1 MLDRAGAMLYPA
13 AANHRRPVLNP
24 RQLLQLFVL
33 ASIWG
38 ASFMFIR
45 LTVPHFGAV
54 PLSGSR
60 SLVAALT
67 LTPLML
73 MKGQWPDFR
82 RTWKHLLVIGLISTA
97 LPFSFLSISTQYTS
111 AGFASI
117 LNALTPIFSAL
128 VAWLWL
134 REALTPAVIV
144 GILLGF
150 SGVFVMVFDRETI
163 SASFPLLPVLAG
175 VGGTLMYG
183 LTGNY
188 SRRFMTGVPVLTI
201 AAGSQI
207 FSALLLLPVAVVQW
221 PEAPIPGVSW
231 LYIAILGVVCTG
243 FAYIL
248 YFGLLESVGVART
261 VIVTYLVPVFAML
274 WGYAILGE
282 SATLQM
288 LAGAACILCGIGLIT
303 YRPKPKSAAGT
314 NAS

>member
-1 MLDRAGAMLYPA
+1 MHYAGAATHRPCPA
-13 AANHRRPVLNP
+13 LNS

-45 LTVPHFGAV
+45 LTVPYFGPV
-54 PLSGSR
+54 PLSAAR
-60 SLVAALT
+60 SLIAALV
-67 LTPLML
+67 LTPLLL
-73 MKGQWPDFR
+73 MKGQWPAFR
-82 RTWKHLLVIGLISTA
+82 QSWKHLLVIGLISTA

-134 REALTPAVIV
+134 KESLTPAVII

-150 SGVFVMVFDRETI
+150 AGVFVMVFDRETI
-163 SASFPLLPVLAG
+163 SASLPLLPVLAG
-175 VGGTLMYG
+175 VGGTLLYG

-188 SRRFMTGVPVLTI
+188 SRRYMVGVPVLTI

-207 FSALLLLPVAVVQW
+207 FSSLLLLPLAVMQW
-221 PEAPIPGVSW
+221 PDAPIPTVSW
-231 LYIAILGVVCTG
+231 VYTCILGVVCTG
-243 FAYIL
+243 LAYIL
-248 YFGLLESVGVART
+248 YFGLLATVGVART

-274 WGYAILGE
+274 WGYAILDE

-288 LAGAACILCGIGLIT
+288 LAGAACILCGIGLTT
-303 YRPKPKSAAGT
+303 YRPKPAPATGT

>member
-1 MLDRAGAMLYPA
+1 MHYPA
-13 AANHRRPVLNP
+13 AANHPRSSALNP

-45 LTVPHFGAV
+45 LAVPYFGPV
-54 PLSGSR
+54 PLSGAR

-73 MKGQWPDFR
+73 MKGQWPIFR
-82 RTWKHLLVIGLISTA
+82 QSWKHLLVIGLISTA

-134 REALTPAVIV
+134 KESLTPAVVI

-150 SGVFVMVFDRETI
+150 AGVFVMVFDRETI

-175 VGGTLMYG
+175 VGGTLLYG

-188 SRRFMTGVPVLTI
+188 SRRYMVGVPVLTI
-201 AAGSQI
+201 SAGSQI
-207 FSALLLLPVAVVQW
+207 FSSLILFPVAVLQW
-221 PEAPIPGVSW
+221 PETPIPAVSW
-231 LYIAILGVVCTG
+231 LYVCALGIVCTG
-243 FAYIL
+243 VAYLL
-248 YFGLLESVGVART
+248 YFGLLETVGVART

-274 WGYAILGE
+274 WGFAILGE
-282 SATLQM
+282 SVTLQM
-288 LAGAACILCGIGLIT
+288 LAGAACILCGIGLTT
-303 YRPKPKSAAGT
+303 YRPKPKSGAET
-314 NAS
+314 NS

>member
-1 MLDRAGAMLYPA
+1 M
-13 AANHRRPVLNP
+13 NP

-45 LTVPHFGAV
+45 LAVPQFGAV
-54 PLSGSR
+54 PLSGTR
-60 SLVAALT
+60 SLIAALT

-73 MKGQWPDFR
+73 MKGQWPAFR
-82 RTWKHLLVIGLISTA
+82 DAWKHLLVIGLISTA

-134 REALTPAVIV
+134 KEALTPAVVI

-150 SGVFVMVFDRETI
+150 SGVFVMAFDRETI
-163 SASFPLLPVLAG
+163 SAGFPLLPVLAG
-175 VGGTLMYG
+175 VAGTLLYG

-201 AAGSQI
+201 SAGSQI
-207 FSALLLLPVAVVQW
+207 FSALLLMPIAIVQW
-221 PEAPIPGVSW
+221 PDAPIPASSW
-231 LYIAILGVVCTG
+231 LYAGVLGVVCTG
-243 FAYIL
+243 VAYIL

-282 SATLQM
+282 TATLQM
-288 LAGAACILCGIGLIT
+288 LAGAACILCGIGLTT
-303 YRPKPKSAAGT
+303 YRPKPKPAT
-314 NAS
+314 RTDTP